1 MLSGSEMGLDR
12 RPRPSYAAGMGR
24 RGVPIGDP
32 SRWVFNRLV
41 EDYRRRPPYPEGMVD
56 RLAALAGP
64 GGRVADLGAG
74 VGHLAVPLARRGLR
88 VAAVEPA
95 EAMLAALREAA
106 AAAPGRIE
114 PVHAAAEETGLEGA
128 SFDLVLVADALHWI
142 DAQRGGAEMGRLL
155 APGGALAVVEAEP
168 EASPF
173 MAALGGLLS
182 RANPRE
188 PPPPAARRRQL
199 LALAGATAAPAERF
213 AQVALLDDPGLE
225 ALLRSLTHVGPA
237 LGPEALAGLLEEA
250 RRLAERHGGARWAR
264 ALTLTWGRRRA

>member
-1 MLSGSEMGLDR
+1 
-12 RPRPSYAAGMGR
+12 MGR
-24 RGVPIGDP
+24 RGVPLTDP

-41 EDYRRRPPYPEGMVD
+41 EDYRRRPPYPDGLVD

-88 VAAVEPA
+88 VWAVEPA
-95 EAMLAALREAA
+95 EAMLAALRAA
-106 AAAPGRIE
+106 ASAAPGGIE
-114 PVHAAAEETGLEGA
+114 PVHAAAEATGLSAG
-128 SFDLVLVADALHWI
+128 SFELVLVADALHWI
-142 DAQRGGAEMGRLL
+142 EAERGGAEMGRLL

-173 MAALGGLLS
+173 MAALGALLA
-182 RANPRE
+182 RANPRD

-199 LALAGATAAPAERF
+199 LALAGATPAPAERF
-213 AQVALLDDPGLE
+213 AQAALLDGPALE

-237 LGPEALAGLLEEA
+237 LGPAPLAELLAEA
-250 RRLAERHGGARWAR
+250 RRLAEVHGGALWAR
-264 ALTLTWGRRRA
+264 SLTLTWGRRRA